1 MADVLSRKKDGS
13 ITESRSLRIGFLGV
27 GKVALEHAITLKR
40 LGQEVVAGCAT
51 DVGSPRWRSFVAVA
65 KGARFESDG
74 EALLNDPDIDAIVA
88 CLPWNVTGAWLPR
101 LLTTPKPVLIEK
113 PIALSSRAAEAALS
127 TPGAKPHNKIVGFNR
142 RFYAPVQ
149 QLKERLGQGGL
160 KAVEMNISETL
171 QRLHTHYGPEVI
183 PHAVIYSSSHILD
196 TAIYLLGSLTPVRVY
211 GYEEKGYP
219 LPFRSLT
226 GLLET
231 REGLP
236 VTFSINAD
244 NPVPVGLRLYF
255 DDKTTWHLSPMER
268 LVAYRGY
275 EVIEAT
281 PKMRIQK
288 FMPRPFFESVADATL
303 KPGCLE
309 QMRAFTTGEGKE
321 IAATPA
327 ESVELLRFIEALY
340 NVHPSDPI

>member
-1 MADVLSRKKDGS
+1 MADVLSRKRNGS
-13 ITESRSLRIGFLGV
+13 ITESRSLKIGLLGV
-27 GKVALEHAITLKR
+27 GKAALEHTVALKA
-40 LGQEVVAGCAT
+40 LGHQAVAGCAT
-51 DVGSPRWRSFVAVA
+51 HAGSPRWRSFVAVA
-65 KGARFESDG
+65 GGARFESDG
-74 EALLNDPDIDAIVA
+74 EALLDAPDIDAIVS
-88 CLPWNVTGAWLPR
+88 CLPWNVTEAWLPR
-101 LLTTPKPVLIEK
+101 LLGTPKPVLIEK
-113 PIALSSRAAEAALS
+113 PIALSSHAAEAALS

-149 QLKERLGQGGL
+149 RLKERLGQGGL
-160 KAVEMNISETL
+160 KAVEIHISETL
-171 QRLHTHYGPEVI
+171 QRLHARHGPEVI
-183 PHAVIYSSSHILD
+183 TRAVIYSSSHILD
-196 TAIYLLGSLTPVRVY
+196 TAIYLLGSLTPVRMY
-211 GYEEKGYP
+211 GYEEKGTP

-231 REGLP
+231 KEGLP
-236 VTFSINAD
+236 VTLSLNAD

-275 EVIEAT
+275 EVIETT
-281 PKMRIQK
+281 PEVRIQR
-288 FMPRPFFESVADATL
+288 FMPKSFFESVADVSL
-303 KPGCLE
+303 KPGFLE

-340 NVHPSDPI
+340 QLAA